1 MVSLPSFS
9 LLFSPQEIEAPN
21 PHLIFTAVYF
31 FRWIFHNQ
39 SDIYAIP
46 ILRSLIPA
54 LKKGARIVINDHCL
68 PEPGQESLW
77 DEKIIRTMD
86 LVMLTLLNA
95 QERTAGEFEELFR
108 RADPRFVFKGVMRPK
123 GCRMSIVEAVW
134 AGEDFGAAAAV
145 MAQTNGEE
153 ATVVGM

>member
-1 MVSLPSFS
+1 M
-9 LLFSPQEIEAPN
+9 
-21 PHLIFTAVYF
+21 YF

-39 SDIYAIP
+39 SDTYALL

-68 PEPGQESLW
+68 PEPGQETLW

-95 QERTAGEFEELFR
+95 QERTAGEFEDMFR
-108 RADPRFVFKGVMRPK
+108 RADPQFVFKGVTRPK
-123 GCRMSIVEAVW
+123 GCRMSIMEAVW
-134 AGEDFGAAAAV
+134 AGEDFGV
-145 MAQTNGEE
+145 IETVTSQTNGEKV
-153 ATVVGM
+153 AAIGT